1 MEHGAAFRGAGC
13 GDLPAQLLC
22 HLLCDGK
29 AEAEAAGF
37 VFPAFVA
44 AVKAVEN
51 MGEVFRRDS
60 AAEVL
65 NRELHPSLILRE
77 RQLYPPACRLLFQGV
92 FQQAADDALQVVRI
106 AAQATYLGERR
117 FQRDAFLIG
126 DGLHLQRRFHG
137 DGGKVDELRGK
148 RRVRALHIGERER
161 MYWRCSTS
169 LSRIFWTRYAPRLP
183 SCGRRRKQRRE
194 NIERGG
200 GIQEAASICG
210 KATIC
215 SGELQMPLAFLCM
228 I

>member
-1 MEHGAAFRGAGC
+1 
-13 GDLPAQLLC
+13 
-22 HLLCDGK
+22 
-29 AEAEAAGF
+29 
-37 VFPAFVA
+37 
-44 AVKAVEN
+44 

-65 NRELHPSLILRE
+65 NRELRPSLILRE
-77 RQLYPPACRLLFQGV
+77 RQLHPPACRLIFQGI

-106 AAQATYLGERR
+106 AAQDTCLGERR

-137 DGGKVDELRGK
+137 DGGKVDRLRGK

-169 LSRIFWTRYAPRLP
+169 LSCIFWTRYAPRLP

-200 GIQEAASICG
+200 GIQEAAGVCG
-210 KATIC
+210 KSQFAVVSFKC
-215 SGELQMPLAFLCM
+215 RLPFCA
-228 I
+228 